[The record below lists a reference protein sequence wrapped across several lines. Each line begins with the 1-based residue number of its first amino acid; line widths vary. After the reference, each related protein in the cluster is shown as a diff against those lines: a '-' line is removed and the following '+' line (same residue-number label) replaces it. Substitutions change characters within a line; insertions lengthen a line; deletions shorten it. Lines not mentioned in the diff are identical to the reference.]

1 MATPWDRP
9 TREYVAEWVPRF
21 FPYLRDLVCEL
32 ALDDGERVLV
42 PCCGTGAEVVA
53 VAREVGPANV
63 RATELDQALADVA
76 RLGLDA
82 AGFPSVRLSV
92 SPAEDVSGGSW
103 DAVVCAFGLWQL
115 DHRVDVL
122 RAWRGAL
129 APKGKVGVLT
139 WGPPEENDPFER
151 MMRCLAEREP
161 AYALVPPRIHSGR
174 DSMESMFEEAGL
186 TLARHT
192 VLRHTL
198 SFPSAEAFVTALRCA
213 RGFDR
218 AFAELGEARLGL
230 VLARFYE
237 EVGGPAAPLPWD
249 PPATLAI
256 AANPGTEVTLL
267 SRSSMRVGKP
277 A

>member
-9 TREYVAEWVPRF
+9 SREYNEEWVPRF
-21 FPYLRDLVCEL
+21 VPYLRDLVSEL

-53 VAREVGPANV
+53 VAREVGASHV
-63 RATELDQALADVA
+63 RATELDEALAKEA
-76 RLGLDA
+76 RARLDA
-82 AGFPSVRLSV
+82 AGFPDAQLSV
-92 SPAEDVSGGSW
+92 APAEDVSGGSW

-129 APKGKVGVLT
+129 TTKGKVGVLT
-139 WGPPEENDPFER
+139 WGPPEEHDPFER

-161 AYALVPPRIHSGR
+161 ALALVPPRIHSGR

-186 TLARHT
+186 SLVRHT

-198 SFPSAEAFVTALRCA
+198 SFPSAEAFVKALRYA
-213 RGFDR
+213 RGFDG
-218 AFAELGEARLGL
+218 AFAALDETRLGL

-237 EVGGPAAPLPWD
+237 EVGGPSAPLPWD

-256 AANPGTEVTLL
+256 AANPGTEVTLF
-267 SRSSMRVGKP
+267 SRPSLRASKP